1 MKAEKWGLL
10 RGSNKLSFQ
19 LTIAYGFAAIIHSKC
34 GDVHNIISPPLQI
47 VNPHTPRDMVC
58 PHEYAIYM
66 WSGAQ
71 PTWSTDTHKV

>member
-1 MKAEKWGLL
+1 MRTAKSFKQAF
-10 RGSNKLSFQ
+10 FQ

-34 GDVHNIISPPLQI
+34 GEVHNIISPPLQI
-47 VNPHTPRDMVC
+47 ANPHTPRDMVC

-71 PTWSTDTHKV
+71 PTWSTDTLKFLDM